1 MVFLSIFTSLT
12 DGLESLEWGRIAFFL
27 FLALGVSFLCSLL
40 EAIILSVTWSYIE
53 VLGKDEKGSGTRLK
67 KLKENLEKSV
77 FEREKSPNPYSDY
90 GTNR

>member
-1 MVFLSIFTSLT
+1 MCWRLCQRHLMFKNDPPIKLT
-12 DGLESLEWGRIAFFL
+12 KTKRENTIQNL
-27 FLALGVSFLCSLL
+27 
-40 EAIILSVTWSYIE
+40 
-53 VLGKDEKGSGTRLK
+53 KLK

>member
-1 MVFLSIFTSLT
+1 MC
-12 DGLESLEWGRIAFFL
+12 WR
-27 FLALGVSFLCSLL
+27 LCQRHLMFKNDSPIKPIKTKRENTIQNL
-40 EAIILSVTWSYIE
+40 
-53 VLGKDEKGSGTRLK
+53 KLK